1 MKRIKQYR
9 IRLTEE
15 EDDLLKQK
23 AKSLGTSVADVIR
36 MGINYQIDDLRGR
49 RETELRN
56 NSEFIKNW
64 EQTFDPSLFE
74 RFERGMQHKLQL
86 VYLYILNE
94 YKGSVCYADGRFE
107 VLSTINEVEENTD
120 LLPVVEEA
128 QPEIVFE
135 DKVKADICQ
144 ALKQYLGGEWTG
156 DEWIVQIFLSG
167 LKVDLACSI

>member
-49 RETELRN
+49 KEIELRN

-64 EQTFDPSLFE
+64 EKSFEPSLFQ
-74 RFERGMQHKLQL
+74 RFERGMQHRLQI
-86 VYLYILNE
+86 VYLSILNE
-94 YKGSVCYADGRFE
+94 YKGSVCYADGKFE
-107 VLSTINEVEENTD
+107 VVSSINEVEESSE

-128 QPEIVFE
+128 QPEIVSE
-135 DKVKADICQ
+135 ETVKVEICQ
-144 ALKQYLGGEWTG
+144 SLNRFLGGEWTG

-167 LKVDLACSI
+167 LKVDLPCGI